1 MFIHWGDSAW
11 VLLYLDDCTR
21 VLACGVLAFGC
32 LYVGVY
38 VWVFACGGVCC
49 EMFVFRSLS
58 LCGCFCAR
66 VTVSILCTC
75 LSTSKF

>member
-1 MFIHWGDSAW
+1 MFTHWGDSAW

-38 VWVFACGGVCC
+38 VWDFACGVFVVRCLCSGVC
-49 EMFVFRSLS
+49 
-58 LCGCFCAR
+58 LCVG
-66 VTVSILCTC
+66 VSVLG
-75 LSTSKF
+75 